1 MGKGFEGRENRKPNF
16 SNKSLRGGK
25 GGRDRR
31 GGRGIGAK
39 GKSKTVI
46 EPHQR
51 FPGIFI
57 STTPKESLLITKNY
71 AVGQTVYGEKHI
83 QVEDTTNK
91 NEDGTPLKIEYRVW
105 NAFRSKLGAAIING
119 IRKIYMEPGSK
130 VLYLGAASGTT
141 ISHVSDIVGDTGVVY
156 G

>member
-1 MGKGFEGRENRKPNF
+1 MESK
-16 SNKSLRGGK
+16 KSSKLQSDK
-25 GGRDRR
+25 NLLKLTKK
-31 GGRGIGAK
+31 AK
-39 GKSKTVI
+39 DKNDEINISRTKKKSKTII

-71 AVGQTVYGEKHI
+71 AMGQTVYGEKHI

-119 IRKIYMEPGSK
+119 IKRIYMEPGSK
-130 VLYLGAASGTT
+130 VLYL
-141 ISHVSDIVGDTGVVY
+141 
-156 G
+156 